1 MARETRVY
9 VDIHGQPELAG
20 RLWFRARGGRES
32 ATFEYASTW
41 LERPDRFSFDPTLTL
56 DTGPHHTPAGKALF
70 GGIGDSAPDRWG
82 RTLMRRAERRNAHAQ
97 GRTLT
102 ELDYLL
108 QVNDEARQG
117 ALRFAETQGGAFLT
131 ETGDDPIPP
140 MLALPQLLNASER
153 VLEDEDDT
161 GASLRLLLAPGSS
174 LGGARPKASVRD
186 GSGRLALAKFPQKN
200 DETQVVCWEAVALT
214 LAARAGIEVPAW
226 RIEPVGDQVVLI
238 AERFDRDDGQ
248 RIPFLSAMSMLG
260 ASDRETRSYLEIV
273 DAIRRHGATP
283 AADIKALWRRV
294 VFNVLISN
302 TDDHLRNH
310 GFLYSGEHGWRLSP
324 AYDLNP
330 VPADIKPRFL
340 STTIDLDDNTASLS
354 LALQVADYF
363 ELSRDEA
370 RGVAREVA
378 EAVTGWR
385 HAAASLSIA
394 SSEIRRMESAFQHQ
408 DLEDA
413 LSG

>member
-1 MARETRVY
+1 M
-9 VDIHGQPELAG
+9 
-20 RLWFRARGGRES
+20 
-32 ATFEYASTW
+32 
-41 LERPDRFSFDPTLTL
+41 
-56 DTGPHHTPAGKALF
+56 
-70 GGIGDSAPDRWG
+70 
-82 RTLMRRAERRNAHAQ
+82 
-97 GRTLT
+97 
-102 ELDYLL
+102 
-108 QVNDEARQG
+108 
-117 ALRFAETQGGAFLT
+117 
-131 ETGDDPIPP
+131 
-140 MLALPQLLNASER
+140 
-153 VLEDEDDT
+153 
-161 GASLRLLLAPGSS
+161 
-174 LGGARPKASVRD
+174 
-186 GSGRLALAKFPQKN
+186 
-200 DETQVVCWEAVALT
+200 
-214 LAARAGIEVPAW
+214 
-226 RIEPVGDQVVLI
+226 
-238 AERFDRDDGQ
+238 
-248 RIPFLSAMSMLG
+248 
-260 ASDRETRSYLEIV
+260 

-378 EAVTGWR
+378 EAVTSWR

-394 SSEIRRMESAFQHQ
+394 SSEIRRLESAFQHQ